1 MSWYRYWFVG
11 LIGIATAGL
20 FLPEPAMGG
29 PAYRSPMRQVSPTS
43 SRTASSRAVLPSMR
57 STTTVVFTITLSGS
71 QPQARPKYVAIWGPD
86 GTMKTFQLEGGG
98 PEIQIR
104 LTVVPW
110 AAMAWR
116 H

>member
-1 MSWYRYWFVG
+1 
-11 LIGIATAGL
+11 
-20 FLPEPAMGG
+20 
-29 PAYRSPMRQVSPTS
+29 
-43 SRTASSRAVLPSMR
+43 
-57 STTTVVFTITLSGS
+57 
-71 QPQARPKYVAIWGPD
+71 
-86 GTMKTFQLEGGG
+86 MKTFQLEGGG